1 MQTLR
6 GRSTIIIVLLMTA
19 AALLPVSGVT
29 RQSVSRGADNGKDA
43 VTLVMFGDIN
53 IQDRQQP
60 GAAFGNLL
68 STLRAADVRF
78 ANCEMLFV
86 EPSNDPLSPDIPH
99 KNTWRHSHPSQVKGL
114 IEAGFDAVGLTSNV
128 TYPISALLKSLPVL
142 EQAGIPFTGSGRNL
156 AEARRPV
163 IIERKGVK
171 IGFQQWTSIFWHVGH
186 AATETTPG
194 VSTVKIHT
202 SYSPHPR
209 INEMPGGPPKVVT
222 IPDAGELARFVS
234 DIRALRRKVDIV
246 VASLQYGISSSTE
259 VADYQRTLA
268 RAAIDAGAD
277 IVIGHG
283 PHMLQPV
290 EVYNGKPIFL
300 SLGNFV
306 FDWWKMKE
314 KQDGLMARAVIRDRK
329 LAGVSFVPLRR
340 DALNNPILLDPNSG
354 PGAGMLK
361 QLRELGGE
369 GGAELTVRGKEVI
382 VVGVGGESSRAA
394 RQ

>member
-1 MQTLR
+1 MRIASRRITVTITLLTAAFVLLPTAGLTQQTAWPWADGGGDGVTLLLFGDTNIQERQHPGDAFKNLLPTLR
-6 GRSTIIIVLLMTA
+6 S
-19 AALLPVSGVT
+19 
-29 RQSVSRGADNGKDA
+29 
-43 VTLVMFGDIN
+43 
-53 IQDRQQP
+53 
-60 GAAFGNLL
+60 
-68 STLRAADVRF
+68 ADVRF

-86 EPSNDPLSPDIPH
+86 EPSDDPLNPDLPH
-99 KNTWRHSHPSQVKGL
+99 KLTWRHSHPSQVKGL
-114 IEAGFDAVGLTSNV
+114 AAAGFDAVGLASNV
-128 TYPISALLKSLPVL
+128 AYPVGALLKTLPVL
-142 EQAGIPFTGSGRNL
+142 QQAGIPFTGSGRNL

-171 IGFQQWTSIFWHVGH
+171 IGFQQWTSIFWHIGH

-202 SYSPHPR
+202 SYQPHRR
-209 INEMPGGPPKVVT
+209 INEMPGGAPTVIT
-222 IPDAGELARFVS
+222 IPDAEELARFTS
-234 DIRALRRKVDIV
+234 DIRALRQKVDIV

-290 EVYNGKPIFL
+290 EVYKGKPVFL

-306 FDWWKMKE
+306 FDWPKMRE

-340 DALNNPILLDPNSG
+340 DAGNNPVLLDPNA
-354 PGAGMLK
+354 GAGAEMLK
-361 QLRELGGE
+361 QLRELGGA

-382 VVGVGGESSRAA
+382 VGGVGAELSRAA
-394 RQ
+394 GR